1 MAPHPILP
9 LRGEGGGRYALCFRL
24 IAFLEFQFE

>member
-9 LRGEGGGRYALCFRL
+9 LEGGRVGNGVDAMRYALGSL
-24 IAFLEFQFE
+24 LS